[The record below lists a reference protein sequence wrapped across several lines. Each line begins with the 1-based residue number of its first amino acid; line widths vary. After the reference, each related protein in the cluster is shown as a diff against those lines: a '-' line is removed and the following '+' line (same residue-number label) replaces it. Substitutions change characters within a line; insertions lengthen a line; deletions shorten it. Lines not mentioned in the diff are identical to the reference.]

1 MVKKIFKKKIVHI
14 LEIDYIGE
22 NIGPGDNQGEL
33 SDPLINVWK
42 SSSKPRV
49 WAVVHPMS
57 TT

>member
-1 MVKKIFKKKIVHI
+1 MVHI

-49 WAVVHPMS
+49 WAIVHPMS